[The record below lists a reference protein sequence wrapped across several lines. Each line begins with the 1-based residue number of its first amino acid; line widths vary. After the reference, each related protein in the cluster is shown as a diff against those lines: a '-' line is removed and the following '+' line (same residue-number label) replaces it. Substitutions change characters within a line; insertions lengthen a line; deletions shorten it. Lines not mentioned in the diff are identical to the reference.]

1 MITITMLYDNYNYTW
16 WGLEKPT
23 NITGGPHIVGN
34 ICKYDLNIGLKAII
48 HATYIGYIYIYI
60 WENYGI
66 WNFSTIDMGN
76 DMGYKYSTIF
86 VTPSLTHHLLHA
98 IFYTPSFTYQLCHP
112 PSFTFHLS
120 CAISDTP
127 SFTHPLSHLTLSHAI
142 FYIPSFT
149 HNFVTHYLW
158 HTTLSHTIFPTP
170 LQTIFHTP
178 SFTHNFVTHHLWHI
192 TLSHTIF
199 PRPSQTIFHT
209 PSFTHHFVTHHLSP
223 HHLSHTHTT
232 LSHTIFPP
240 PPPLSFLP
248 SPSPLQHFWLI
259 IGRSWLVGLSGPFIV
274 KYNFPIIS
282 QNIQTKKLKNIW
294 ARLFFWQLV
303 FNWSNVHAWQSK

>member
-48 HATYIGYIYIYI
+48 HATYIGYIYI

-127 SFTHPLSHLTLSHAI
+127 SFTHPLSHLTLSHTI

-223 HHLSHTHTT
+223 HHLSHTQLCHTSSFLH
-232 LSHTIFPP
+232 LSLC
-240 PPPLSFLP
+240 LSFLP
-248 SPSPLQHFWLI
+248 RSRYNISGSLLEEVDLWCYPVLLLFFIIKWPSMAMEI
-259 IGRSWLVGLSGPFIV
+259 IIIIWLVV
-274 KYNFPIIS
+274 W
-282 QNIQTKKLKNIW
+282 NIW
-294 ARLFFWQLV
+294 IIFPYIG
-303 FNWSNVHAWQSK
+303 NVIIPTD